1 MVELK
6 TKQEIILKHYRENKS
21 FRRIAREIGISR
33 TTVTKYI
40 KEYEKEFSKL
50 NQAGKAEQSEIIGSI
65 CSAPKYNTENRG
77 KRKITG
83 EIITIVKKYLEE
95 NKKKRTSGQRKQ
107 QLKKIDIFE
116 LLQESGFD
124 IGYTSICN
132 LINFL
137 ESRSYEAFIKQK
149 YNPGEV
155 CEFDWGEV
163 KINTPEGLKRYQLAV
178 FTTALGNFRYAQL
191 FKSQDTSSF
200 QQAHALFIEKVNG
213 VFKLFVYD
221 NMKVAVK
228 KFVGPTEKEATDGL
242 LKLSTYYNFS
252 FRFCNVRKG
261 NEKGH
266 VERSVEYVRRK
277 AFAKRDVFDS
287 LPEAN
292 KYLEKVCNKLNSK
305 PQKENNNKTA
315 AEILSEEQ
323 AYLYPNKPFFECCEI
338 ELLKVDKY
346 STISYKTCRYS
357 VPDKFV
363 GKMVSVRI
371 YPDMIICYD
380 ENHKISSHSRSHGA
394 FEWSIKI
401 EHYIST
407 LKRKPG
413 ALTGSVALDQT
424 NIHLQEIYKSYF
436 KGREKEFI
444 DLIEFYTKSLIPV
457 SKIESAIKDLNS
469 YREEGVTLDKIKL
482 LCTRTSR
489 QQERSLPENA
499 IKQNCIVQLS
509 EINSLFFP
517 DNIWCT
523 TSKEAA
529 LL

>member
-1 MVELK
+1 MSL
-6 TKQEIILKHYRENKS
+6 Q
-21 FRRIAREIGISR
+21 
-33 TTVTKYI
+33 
-40 KEYEKEFSKL
+40 
-50 NQAGKAEQSEIIGSI
+50 
-65 CSAPKYNTENRG
+65 
-77 KRKITG
+77 
-83 EIITIVKKYLEE
+83 IVKKYLEE
-95 NKKKRTSGQRKQ
+95 NKKKRVSGQRKQ

-116 LLQESGFD
+116 LLQDLGFD

-163 KINTPEGLKRYQLAV
+163 KINTPDGLKRYQLAV

-200 QQAHALFIEKVNG
+200 QQAHALFINKVNG
-213 VFKLFVYD
+213 VYKLFVYD

-228 KFVGPTEKEATDGL
+228 KFVGLTEKEPTDGL

-277 AFAKRDVFDS
+277 AFAKRDTFDDLS
-287 LPEAN
+287 EAN
-292 KYLEKVCNKLNSK
+292 QYLDDVCNKLNAK

-315 AEILSEEQ
+315 SEILSEEQ
-323 AYLYPNKPFFECCEI
+323 AYLYSNKPFFECCED
-338 ELLKVDKY
+338 EMLKVDKY

-357 VPDKFV
+357 VPDKYV
-363 GKMVSVRI
+363 GKMVAVKI

-380 ENHKISSHSRSHGA
+380 ENNKVSSHGRLHGA

-401 EHYIST
+401 EHYITT

-413 ALTGSVALDQT
+413 ALAGSIALDQA

-436 KGREKEFI
+436 NGREKEFV
-444 DLIEFYTKSLIPV
+444 DLIDFYAKSSISI
-457 SKIESAIKDLNS
+457 SKIQSAIEAFS
-469 YREEGVTLDKIKL
+469 PYREGEVTLDKIKL
-482 LCTRTSR
+482 LCDRAPMS
-489 QQERSLPENA
+489 QETSLPDNE
-499 IKQNCIVQLS
+499 IQQNCIKQMS
-509 EINSLFFP
+509 KINSIFFS
-517 DNIWCT
+517 DNDCIAV
-523 TSKEAA
+523 SKEVA
-529 LL
+529 L

>member
-1 MVELK
+1 MVKLK
-6 TKQEIILKHYRENKS
+6 IKQEIILKYYREGKS
-21 FRRIAREIGISR
+21 FRRIAKELGVSR
-33 TTVTKYI
+33 ITTTKYI
-40 KEYEKEFSKL
+40 KKYEAELFEL
-50 NQAGKAEQSEIIGSI
+50 NKTDVSDQPEIIESM
-65 CSAPKYNTENRG
+65 CSAPQYNTDNRK
-77 KRKITG
+77 KRKITN

-95 NKKKRTSGQRKQ
+95 NKKKRESGQRKQ

-116 LLQESGFD
+116 LLQDLGFD

-137 ESRSYEAFIKQK
+137 ESKNYEAFIKQR

-200 QQAHALFIEKVNG
+200 QQAHALFINKVNG
-213 VFKLFVYD
+213 VYKLFVYD

-228 KFVGPTEKEATDGL
+228 KFVGLTEKEPTDGL

-277 AFAKRDVFDS
+277 AFAKRDTFDYLS
-287 LPEAN
+287 EAN
-292 KYLEKVCNKLNSK
+292 QYLEDICDKLNSK
-305 PQKENNNKTA
+305 AQKANNNKTA
-315 AEILSEEQ
+315 SEILSEEQ
-323 AYLYPNKPFFECCEI
+323 AYLYSNKPFFECCED
-338 ELLKVDKY
+338 EMLKVDKY

-357 VPDKFV
+357 VPDKYV
-363 GKMVSVRI
+363 GKMMAVKI

-380 ENHKISSHSRSHGA
+380 ESNKVSSHGRLHGA

-401 EHYIST
+401 EHYITT

-413 ALTGSVALDQT
+413 ALAGSVALDQA
-424 NIHLQEIYKSYF
+424 NIHLQGIYKSYF
-436 KGREKEFI
+436 NGREKEFV
-444 DLIEFYTKSLIPV
+444 DLIDFYAKSSISI
-457 SKIESAIKDLNS
+457 SKIQSAIEALNP
-469 YREEGVTLDKIKL
+469 YREKGVTLDKIKL
-482 LCTRTSR
+482 LCDRAPKS
-489 QQERSLPENA
+489 QETSLPDNE
-499 IKQNCIVQLS
+499 IKQNCIIQIS
-509 EINSLFFP
+509 KINSIFFP
-517 DNIWCT
+517 DNDGIAV
-523 TSKEAA
+523 SKEVA
-529 LL
+529 L